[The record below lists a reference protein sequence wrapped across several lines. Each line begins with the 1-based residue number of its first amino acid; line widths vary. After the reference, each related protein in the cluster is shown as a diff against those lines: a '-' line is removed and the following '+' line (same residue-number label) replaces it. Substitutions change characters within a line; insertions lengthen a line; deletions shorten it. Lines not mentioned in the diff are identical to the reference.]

1 MKNKKK
7 KDLKRKKKMN
17 EIEVEKIPEK
27 ELGVM
32 IVNIIQ
38 DLRKRGEV

>member
-1 MKNKKK
+1 
-7 KDLKRKKKMN
+7 MN